1 MSRFGLCFE
10 LSWAI
15 CILWTEAKCLVC
27 PLLQVY
33 RALRPAV
40 NGEAC
45 CALLSCL
52 SKCLASPTLLAL
64 DTAVEIVLTLQV
76 SCSRSAALATDL
88 FLRLSADSIIWYA
101 EKGRVKKAL
110 MLLHCCQLQLRV

>member
-1 MSRFGLCFE
+1 MS
-10 LSWAI
+10 
-15 CILWTEAKCLVC
+15 C

-76 SCSRSAALATDL
+76 GCSESASSATEL
-88 FLRLSADSIIWYA
+88 SLRLSAHNIIWSA
-101 EKGRVKKAL
+101 EKGCVKKAL
-110 MLLHCCQLQLRV
+110 MLLHCCQLQLQG

>member
-1 MSRFGLCFE
+1 MGPALSSAGQSAACGLTRE
-10 LSWAI
+10 VL
-15 CILWTEAKCLVC
+15 LC

-64 DTAVEIVLTLQV
+64 DTAVEIVLTLQAGY
-76 SCSRSAALATDL
+76 SQSA
-88 FLRLSADSIIWYA
+88 LSATELFIDLGAHSIIWL
-101 EKGRVKKAL
+101 GGKACVRQAL
-110 MLLHCCQLQLRV
+110 VPMHVCQPQLPV